1 MKLVDNNR
9 EFWKSQ
15 KDLVAIVTILAY
27 NIIQISLFI

>member
-15 KDLVAIVTILAY
+15 KGLVAIVTILAY
-27 NIIQISLFI
+27 SIIQISSFI